1 MIASIVRNPKVFAQV
16 SENELR
22 ITLAFAIERK
32 KFNGEVDVRFAKSNI
47 VGFHNDASVTFAV
60 TVVKRENVD

>member
-32 KFNGEVDVRFAKSNI
+32 KFNGEVDIRFSESNI
-47 VGFHNDASVTFAV
+47 
-60 TVVKRENVD
+60 